1 MRTENLSCD
10 DKVRNLP
17 ERELPGGF
25 RGSARLRD
33 SGDSGPEGEDQKHFS
48 KLFKMRFTKKL
59 HKKNTKKKVDL
70 PWQIEQAKR

>member
-1 MRTENLSCD
+1 MTEG
-10 DKVRNLP
+10 
-17 ERELPGGF
+17 ELLGGF
-25 RGSARLRD
+25 MRNARLRD
-33 SGDSGPEGEDQKHFS
+33 SGDSGLEGEDQKHFS